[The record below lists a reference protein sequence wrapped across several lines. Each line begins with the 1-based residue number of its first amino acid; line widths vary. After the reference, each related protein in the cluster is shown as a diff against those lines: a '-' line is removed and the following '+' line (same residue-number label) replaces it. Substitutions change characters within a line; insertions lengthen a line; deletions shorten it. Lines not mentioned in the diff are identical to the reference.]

1 MVKRLTY
8 IDIAKGIGILSV
20 IVGHTVK
27 DATSHSVIFSFHMPL
42 FFILGGCFIKP
53 LGIKENF
60 IKVWK
65 SLLVPYLFSC
75 VISLLYTLVD
85 SQCDWALMSEEV
97 RTMILVGAKWG
108 RSSISF
114 MPVIWFL
121 PVLAVAKL
129 ITQKLLTY
137 QNGRQLIFAIAI
149 ISLLMTRFGI
159 IIPFGISQAMTASL
173 YLLIG
178 KVMMEKQ
185 IAESYSK
192 HPYVLLFALFA
203 SLLYCDQ
210 MWTVF
215 QWNKM
220 PFGIFN
226 VLSSSFIVVIII
238 SLCRWLDRYSDT
250 MLAKSFI
257 WIGFYSLI
265 ILCVHFIDDKNV
277 ILDGWLSTIIST
289 DNSCVLWICAGILRL
304 IAAAS
309 VSYVLLNIPLIRKI
323 FNYSL

>member
-1 MVKRLTY
+1 MTKRLTY
-8 IDIAKGIGILSV
+8 IDLAKGIGILLVV
-20 IVGHTVK
+20 IGHTVK
-27 DATSHSVIFSFHMPL
+27 DATSHSIIFAFHMPL

-53 LGIKENF
+53 LGIKENLP
-60 IKVWK
+60 KVWK
-65 SLLVPYLFSC
+65 SLLVPYLFTC
-75 VISLLYTLVD
+75 AISLLYTLVD
-85 SQCDWALMSEEV
+85 SRCDWTLMSEEV
-97 RTMILVGAKWG
+97 RTMVLVGAKWG
-108 RSSISF
+108 RHSISF

-121 PVLAVAKL
+121 PVLAVSKL

-137 QNGRQLIFAIAI
+137 RNGRQYIFALAI

-173 YLLIG
+173 FLLIG
-178 KVMMEKQ
+178 KIMMEKQ
-185 IAESYSK
+185 ITEIYSK
-192 HPYVLLFALFA
+192 HPYTLLFALFA

-238 SLCRWLDRYSDT
+238 SLCRWLDRYSDK
-250 MLAKSFI
+250 MLAKSLI
-257 WIGFYSLI
+257 LGGFYSLI

-277 ILDGWLSTIIST
+277 ILDRWLSTIIST
-289 DNSCVLWICAGILRL
+289 DSSCILWICAGILRF
-304 IAAAS
+304 IAAALIA
-309 VSYVLLNIPLIRKI
+309 YVLIRIPLIRKI
-323 FNYSL
+323 FNYR

>member
-1 MVKRLTY
+1 MAKRLTY
-8 IDIAKGIGILSV
+8 IDLAKGIGIILV
-20 IVGHTVK
+20 VVGHTVK

-53 LGIKENF
+53 LGIKKNLP
-60 IKVWK
+60 KVWK
-65 SLLVPYLFSC
+65 SLLFPYLFTC
-75 VISLLYTLVD
+75 IISLLYTLVD
-85 SQCDWALMSEEV
+85 SRCDWTLMSEEV
-97 RTMILVGAKWG
+97 RTMILVGSKWG
-108 RSSISF
+108 RRSISF

-137 QNGRQLIFAIAI
+137 QNGRQYIFALAI
-149 ISLLMTRFGI
+149 TSLLMTKFGI

-173 YLLIG
+173 FLLIG

-185 IAESYSK
+185 ITESYSK
-192 HPYVLLFALFA
+192 HPYTLLFALFA

-210 MWTVF
+210 MWMVF

-226 VLSSSFIVVIII
+226 VLSSSFIVVVII
-238 SLCRWLDRYSDT
+238 SLCRWLDRFSDT
-250 MLAKSFI
+250 ILAKSLI
-257 WIGFYSLI
+257 WGGFYSLI

-277 ILDGWLSTIIST
+277 ILE
-289 DNSCVLWICAGILRL
+289 
-304 IAAAS
+304 
-309 VSYVLLNIPLIRKI
+309 
-323 FNYSL
+323 